1 MVKTHKAIWL
11 LRYWTSGGRRQ
22 TTVIPERR
30 KTQEANPT
38 VPACCLGQSL
48 QATRSPGREN
58 PSEAR
63 QLPRAGR
70 PSLADWGS
78 VMTRVF
84 GEDYWRG
91 ENSRSTELWRP
102 AVRAPEASAQNPS
115 APVCEETAYPRTVK
129 AHLIDQLQQSLR
141 LTQVK

>member
-1 MVKTHKAIWL
+1 M
-11 LRYWTSGGRRQ
+11 
-22 TTVIPERR
+22 
-30 KTQEANPT
+30 
-38 VPACCLGQSL
+38 
-48 QATRSPGREN
+48 
-58 PSEAR
+58 
-63 QLPRAGR
+63 
-70 PSLADWGS
+70 ADWGS

-102 AVRAPEASAQNPS
+102 AVGEPEASAQNPW